1 MATLRNR
8 VKVFTSTTG
17 TGTITL
23 GTVVAGFMTFANAG
37 VPSTST
43 VRYLIEQGTDFE
55 IGLGVYTAS
64 GTTLSRGVQ
73 QSKIGGTVGTTPLT
87 LDGSAIVMIT
97 ATNNDFALQTALTMI
112 YGM

>member
-8 VKVFTSTTG
+8 VKVSTSTTG

-37 VPSTST
+37 VPSGSK

-55 IGLGVYTAS
+55 IGVGTYTAS
-64 GTTLSRGVQ
+64 GTTLTRGVQ
-73 QSKIGGTVGTTPLT
+73 QSKIGSSVGTTPLT